1 MSDTLSLNVD
11 DTSGLGNTA
20 PSGSASA
27 LVLASCDAVPARPMQ
42 KPGRVILWQRYRERI
57 SYSSC
62 NEDSASEMKQFDD
75 HAMVHCFAAA
85 EIQ

>member
-1 MSDTLSLNVD
+1 
-11 DTSGLGNTA
+11 
-20 PSGSASA
+20 
-27 LVLASCDAVPARPMQ
+27 MQ